1 MNSYIHILLD
11 LDDTVFDFPLSE
23 KTAFNKTMEK
33 LGIEDA
39 DSLRAI
45 YTVENTKCW
54 KQIEQKTMQREEM
67 FWRRWANTFAAA
79 GITSDTPYLEI
90 NSMYM
95 EELSKLGIY
104 LPGAEEFMK
113 ELRSI
118 PGITISLITNGTSQS
133 ANGRI
138 RASGIGQY
146 ADFIFVSHDIGYDK
160 PDVRFFECV
169 LNTVKDTD
177 KAHYLVV
184 GDSLTSDMKGAN
196 NAGLPC
202 CLFAKDGRF
211 PEGAEDL
218 RIDHKTASYREILNI
233 IKG

>member
-1 MNSYIHILLD
+1 MNSFIHILLD

-39 DSLRAI
+39 DALRAI

-67 FWRRWANTFAAA
+67 FWRRWANTFAVA

-211 PEGAEDL
+211 PEGTESL
-218 RIDHKTASYREILNI
+218 RIDHKAASYGEILNI
-233 IKG
+233 IRG

>member
-39 DSLRAI
+39 DSLRAV

-67 FWRRWANTFAAA
+67 FWRRWANTFDAA

-118 PGITISLITNGTSQS
+118 PGITISLITNGTSKS

-146 ADFIFVSHDIGYDK
+146 ADYIFVSHDIGYDK

-211 PEGAEDL
+211 PVGAEDL
-218 RIDHKTASYREILNI
+218 RIDHKTASYGEILNI
-233 IKG
+233 IRG

>member
-23 KTAFNKTMEK
+23 KTAFIKTMEK

-39 DSLRAI
+39 DSLRAV

-67 FWRRWANTFAAA
+67 FWRRWANTFDAA

-113 ELRSI
+113 ELRY
-118 PGITISLITNGTSQS
+118 T
-133 ANGRI
+133 
-138 RASGIGQY
+138 
-146 ADFIFVSHDIGYDK
+146 F
-160 PDVRFFECV
+160 
-169 LNTVKDTD
+169 
-177 KAHYLVV
+177 
-184 GDSLTSDMKGAN
+184 
-196 NAGLPC
+196 
-202 CLFAKDGRF
+202 
-211 PEGAEDL
+211 
-218 RIDHKTASYREILNI
+218 REQKNS
-233 IKG
+233 

>member
-39 DSLRAI
+39 DSLRAV

-67 FWRRWANTFAAA
+67 FWRRWANTFDAA
-79 GITSDTPYLEI
+79 GITPDTPYLEI

-118 PGITISLITNGTSQS
+118 PGITISLITNGTSRS

-146 ADFIFVSHDIGYDK
+146 ADYIFVSHDIGYDK

-196 NAGLPC
+196 NAELPC

-211 PEGAEDL
+211 PEGSEDL

-233 IKG
+233 IRG

>member
-39 DSLRAI
+39 DSLRAV
-45 YTVENTKCW
+45 YTAENTKCW

-67 FWRRWANTFAAA
+67 FWRRWANTFDAA

-90 NSMYM
+90 NNMYM

-118 PGITISLITNGTSQS
+118 PGITISLITNGTSKS

-146 ADFIFVSHDIGYDK
+146 ADYIFVSHDIGYDK

-169 LNTVKDTD
+169 LNTGKDTD

-218 RIDHKTASYREILNI
+218 RIDHQTASYREILNI

>member
-1 MNSYIHILLD
+1 
-11 LDDTVFDFPLSE
+11 
-23 KTAFNKTMEK
+23 
-33 LGIEDA
+33 
-39 DSLRAI
+39 
-45 YTVENTKCW
+45 
-54 KQIEQKTMQREEM
+54 
-67 FWRRWANTFAAA
+67 
-79 GITSDTPYLEI
+79 
-90 NSMYM
+90 
-95 EELSKLGIY
+95 
-104 LPGAEEFMK
+104 MK

-146 ADFIFVSHDIGYDK
+146 ANYIFVSHDIGYDK

-233 IKG
+233 IRG